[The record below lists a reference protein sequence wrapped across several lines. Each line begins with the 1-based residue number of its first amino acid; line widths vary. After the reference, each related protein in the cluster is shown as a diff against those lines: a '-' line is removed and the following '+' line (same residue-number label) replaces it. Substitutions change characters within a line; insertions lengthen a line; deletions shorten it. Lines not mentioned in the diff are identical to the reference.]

1 MGDSDAEKE
10 AMAVIDA
17 VGDSSGGVAAS
28 ENADKAQADMQE
40 VLDMANMFDEDG
52 GDDDFAYG
60 FGDCTDAGDD
70 SVARAVAE
78 KVAEAK
84 KLCMLCEVKPRCKNQ
99 LYGPCC
105 SADVR
110 GAHNQAKRRGEAQL
124 KAFQAI
130 KKRGGKEFIACIMGF
145 KSECAGCVAAGF

>member
-1 MGDSDAEKE
+1 MGDSDAEQE

-17 VGDSSGGVAAS
+17 VGDSSGGVAVS

-84 KLCMLCEVKPRCKNQ
+84 KLCMQEPAVWAMLLSRCERSTQSGEEAWRSSIESIPSDQKERRQ
-99 LYGPCC
+99 R
-105 SADVR
+105 VR
-110 GAHNQAKRRGEAQL
+110 TLHHGL
-124 KAFQAI
+124 
-130 KKRGGKEFIACIMGF
+130 
-145 KSECAGCVAAGF
+145 

>member
-10 AMAVIDA
+10 AMADIDA
-17 VGDSSGGVAAS
+17 VGDSSGGVATS
-28 ENADKAQADMQE
+28 EKADKGQAGMQE

-60 FGDCTDAGDD
+60 WCDCTDAADD

-84 KLCMLCEVKPRCKNQ
+84 KLCC
-99 LYGPCC
+99 
-105 SADVR
+105 
-110 GAHNQAKRRGEAQL
+110 QAKMQEPAVWAMLLSRCGRSTQSGEEAWRSSIESIPSDQKERRRRVHCLHHGL
-124 KAFQAI
+124 
-130 KKRGGKEFIACIMGF
+130 
-145 KSECAGCVAAGF
+145 